1 MIKKIRGFFQNYYA
15 TMMEE
20 NSDNLKMYEVRTGIY
35 SNVEPARL
43 VDVGSAHCDLILKW
57 PDISEKDKPRDP
69 SRDHGA
75 FAFQKVFSRLYVS
88 KQALRADFSVGKI
101 GRSKS
106 LPSASTDSIV
116 RSKILALSQKKRK
129 PMIGLIFGFL
139 IIFCF
144 VIFRRRAFWP
154 LLWRVSLSACISSR
168 SRNSWNSRFSLSFPP
183 LLRKIIFLLLYTS
196 QRKNHYRES
205 G

>member
-69 SRDHGA
+69 SWDHGA

-106 LPSASTDSIV
+106 LPSASIDSIE
-116 RSKILALSQKKRK
+116 RSEILALSQKKKKTNDR
-129 PMIGLIFGFL
+129 LDLWLSHHFL
-139 IIFCF
+139 FCHF
-144 VIFRRRAFWP
+144 SP
-154 LLWRVSLSACISSR
+154 TSLLAITLA
-168 SRNSWNSRFSLSFPP
+168 RFLECLYLKSFQ
-183 LLRKIIFLLLYTS
+183 K
-196 QRKNHYRES
+196 
-205 G
+205 

>member
-75 FAFQKVFSRLYVS
+75 FAFQKVFSRLCVS

-116 RSKILALSQKKRK
+116 RSKILALSQKKENQWSAWS
-129 PMIGLIFGFL
+129 LAFSSF
-139 IIFCF
+139 F
-144 VIFRRRAFWP
+144 V
-154 LLWRVSLSACISSR
+154 
-168 SRNSWNSRFSLSFPP
+168 LSFFADEPFGHHSGAFP
-183 LLRKIIFLLLYTS
+183 WVLVSQVIPEIAEIVGSHCLFLPS
-196 QRKNHYRES
+196 
-205 G
+205 